1 MLCLA
6 ILFSLCGCKDGKS
19 VIDSISNLGKQDQP
33 APKDEI
39 GFTIPYLR
47 TDSLDPFSATETMN
61 RYVASLLFD
70 PLYTLNSSFSPVGV
84 IAKDS
89 KLSDNKLTV
98 TIKGGLK
105 FTDGSALTSAD
116 VVYSFN
122 RAKESTAY
130 IALLE
135 NIEQASADGIYN
147 IVFTL
152 KAPDSGETANLTFPI
167 IKELSDKKQ
176 DEYDSTD
183 DEDNDNSN
191 ISQTKL
197 PIGSGRYTFV
207 SNSETKY
214 LQYNAQ
220 RLGGYTPTY
229 AKIGLADIADTESLQ
244 SLFNLQR
251 IDFYCDSFSDGK
263 YAKFSKISSKVE
275 LTNFVYIGVNSDS
288 SVLSEPKVRRAIALA
303 LDRSVLVSDSFAGCA
318 VATSLPFHPSFY
330 KLKNCTVPTLKNK
343 TDSAVELLE
352 SVGYSKI
359 GDTGAR
365 YSGDKSL
372 NVTLLVNSENDFRR
386 SLARGIQQSLAKI
399 GILVTIREYS
409 YSDYLTAVE
418 NESFD
423 LYIGETELSNSF
435 NLSKFFSED
444 GGLKY
449 GINQKSKS
457 ANTYSDYIGGD
468 AEIQQFIDA
477 FSDDLPFIPIAFRQ
491 GIAVKSDN
499 IKTDIVTHPNDGFA
513 NINEWTA
520 Q

>member
-33 APKDEI
+33 ALKDEI
-39 GFTIPYLR
+39 GFTIPYMR
-47 TDSLDPFSATETMN
+47 TDSLDPFSSTETMN

-191 ISQTKL
+191 SSQTKL

-229 AKIGLADIADTESLQ
+229 AKIGLADVADTESLQ

-275 LTNFVYIGVNSDS
+275 LTNFVYLGVNSDS

-409 YSDYLTAVE
+409 YSDYISAVE

>member
-19 VIDSISNLGKQDQP
+19 VIDSISNLGKQTQP
-33 APKDEI
+33 TPKDEI
-39 GFTIPYLR
+39 AFTIPYMR
-47 TDSLDPFSATETMN
+47 TDSLDPFSTEETMN

-70 PLYTLNSSFSPVGV
+70 PLYTVNSGFGAVGV
-84 IAKDS
+84 IAKES
-89 KLSDNKLTV
+89 KLSGNKLTV
-98 TIKGGLK
+98 TIKSGLK

-122 RAKESTAY
+122 RAKESAAY
-130 IALLE
+130 IAMLE
-135 NIEQASADGIYN
+135 NIEQADDDGIYN

-152 KAPDSGETANLTFPI
+152 KSPDSGETANLTFPI
-167 IKELSDKKQ
+167 IKEVSDKKQ
-176 DEYDSTD
+176 DEDDSED
-183 DEDNDNSN
+183 DEDNENNNS
-191 ISQTKL
+191 SQTKL

-220 RLGGYTPTY
+220 RLGSYTPTY
-229 AKIGLADIADTESLQ
+229 AKIGLADVADTEGLQ

-251 IDFYCDSFSDGK
+251 IDYYCDSFSDGK
-263 YAKFSKISSKVE
+263 YAKFSKISSKIE
-275 LTNFVYIGVNSDS
+275 LTNFVYLGVNSGS
-288 SVLSEPKVRRAIALA
+288 NVLSDPKVRRAIALA
-303 LDRSVLVSDSFAGCA
+303 LDRSVLASDSYAGCA

-352 SVGYSKI
+352 SVGYSNI
-359 GDTGAR
+359 GDSGAR
-365 YSGDKSL
+365 YSEDKSL
-372 NVTLLVNSENDFRR
+372 NITLLVNSENDFRR
-386 SLARGIQQSLAKI
+386 SLARGVQQSLAKI
-399 GILVTIREYS
+399 GILVTIRELS
-409 YSDYLTAVE
+409 YSDYVSAVE
-418 NESFD
+418 SESFD

-449 GINQKSKS
+449 GIDQKSKT
-457 ANTYSDYIGGD
+457 ANIYSDYIGGN

-499 IKTDIVTHPNDGFA
+499 IKTDIVTNPDDGFA
-513 NINEWTA
+513 NIDEWTA

>member
-1 MLCLA
+1 MLCFA

-19 VIDSISNLGKQDQP
+19 VIDSISNLGKHDQP

-152 KAPDSGETANLTFPI
+152 KSPDSGETANLTFPI

-191 ISQTKL
+191 SSQTKL

-229 AKIGLADIADTESLQ
+229 AKIGLADVADTESLQ

-275 LTNFVYIGVNSDS
+275 LTNFVYLGVNSDS

-409 YSDYLTAVE
+409 YSDYISAVE

>member
-19 VIDSISNLGKQDQP
+19 VIDSISNLGKQTQP
-33 APKDEI
+33 TPKDEI
-39 GFTIPYLR
+39 GFTIPYMR

-61 RYVASLLFD
+61 RYVSSLLFD
-70 PLYTLNSSFSPVGV
+70 PLYTVNSGFGAVGV
-84 IAKDS
+84 IAKES
-89 KLSDNKLTV
+89 KLSGNKLTV
-98 TIKGGLK
+98 TIKSGLK

-130 IALLE
+130 IALLG
-135 NIEQASADGIYN
+135 NIEQASVDGIYN

-152 KAPDSGETANLTFPI
+152 KSPDSGETANLTFPI
-167 IKELSDKKQ
+167 IKELSDKK
-176 DEYDSTD
+176 TD
-183 DEDNDNSN
+183 DSEDNEDNENNS
-191 ISQTKL
+191 SQTKL

-220 RLGGYTPTY
+220 RLGGYTPSY
-229 AKIGLADIADTESLQ
+229 AKIGLTDVADTEGLQ

-251 IDFYCDSFSDGK
+251 IDYYCDSFSDGK
-263 YAKFSKISSKVE
+263 YAKFSKISSKIE
-275 LTNFVYIGVNSDS
+275 LTNFVYLGVNSGN

-303 LDRSVLVSDSFAGCA
+303 LDRSVLASDSYAGCA

-352 SVGYSKI
+352 SVGYSKV

-365 YSGDKSL
+365 YSEDKSL

-399 GILVTIREYS
+399 GIIVTIREYS
-409 YSDYLTAVE
+409 FSDYLIAVE

-435 NLSKFFSED
+435 NPSKFFSED
-444 GGLKY
+444 GGLRY
-449 GINQKSKS
+449 GINQKSKT
-457 ANTYSDYIGGD
+457 ANIYSDYIGGN

-499 IKTDIVTHPNDGFA
+499 IKTDIVTNPDDGFA
-513 NINEWTA
+513 NIDEWTA

>member
-1 MLCLA
+1 M
-6 ILFSLCGCKDGKS
+6 
-19 VIDSISNLGKQDQP
+19 
-33 APKDEI
+33 
-39 GFTIPYLR
+39 
-47 TDSLDPFSATETMN
+47 
-61 RYVASLLFD
+61 
-70 PLYTLNSSFSPVGV
+70 
-84 IAKDS
+84 
-89 KLSDNKLTV
+89 
-98 TIKGGLK
+98 
-105 FTDGSALTSAD
+105 
-116 VVYSFN
+116 
-122 RAKESTAY
+122 
-130 IALLE
+130 
-135 NIEQASADGIYN
+135 
-147 IVFTL
+147 
-152 KAPDSGETANLTFPI
+152 
-167 IKELSDKKQ
+167 
-176 DEYDSTD
+176 
-183 DEDNDNSN
+183 
-191 ISQTKL
+191 
-197 PIGSGRYTFV
+197 
-207 SNSETKY
+207 
-214 LQYNAQ
+214 QYNAQ

-229 AKIGLADIADTESLQ
+229 AKIGLADVADTESLQ

-275 LTNFVYIGVNSDS
+275 LTNFVYLGVNSDS

-409 YSDYLTAVE
+409 YSDYISAVE

-423 LYIGETELSNSF
+423 IYIGETELSNSF